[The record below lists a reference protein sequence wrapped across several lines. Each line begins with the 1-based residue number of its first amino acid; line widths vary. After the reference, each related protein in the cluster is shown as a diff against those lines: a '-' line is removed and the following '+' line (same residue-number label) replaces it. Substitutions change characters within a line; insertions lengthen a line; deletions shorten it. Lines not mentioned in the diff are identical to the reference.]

1 MQKTIFTLELPDVF
15 WETSYASY
23 DYGSSENSLR
33 VGGRRRQRHRQL
45 SSHAT
50 RLSTLRASLVEAL
63 PNVEPE
69 DLTLTLNGTTTT
81 TLLVMNS

>member
-1 MQKTIFTLELPDVF
+1 VQKTIFTLELPDVF
-15 WETSYASY
+15 WETPYASY
-23 DYGSSENSLR
+23 DYGSSKSSLG
-33 VGGRRRQRHRQL
+33 VGGRRQRHRQL
-45 SSHAT
+45 NSHST

-81 TLLVMNS
+81 TLLVINS